1 MKEERLGSGR
11 TRRAFFQG
19 VAAGSLGM
27 LPACQRETEAQSP
40 PGDPQNATGGNATTP
55 RGPLGVALLGLG
67 SYAKGQLAPALQLTE
82 HCRLTGIVTG
92 TPSKIP
98 QWQDEYGIESKNI
111 YSYETLPEIANNPDI
126 DIVYVVTPTSLHMK
140 YAVMAAQAKKH
151 VFCEKPMAMDPA
163 ECDAIIE
170 ACRENGV
177 GLAIGYRM
185 QHEPNT
191 RTVIEYAGEKPY
203 GPINQVEALAGYSG
217 YHSGDTDVW
226 RLRKSMGG
234 GALYDMGVYCI
245 NAARYATGEEPI
257 RVKSARQWTERPE
270 LFVEVDEWTE
280 FELEFPSGTVA
291 YGRTSFGEAINR
303 LEVRCQNG
311 SYHLEPMQSYTGV
324 SGATSDGKTLN
335 APIENQQARQ
345 MDDDAVA
352 LLEGGSMMVPGEE
365 GKKDIVLV
373 HAIMAAARTGGAVE
387 LG

>member
-1 MKEERLGSGR
+1 
-11 TRRAFFQG
+11 
-19 VAAGSLGM
+19 M

-92 TPSKIP
+92 TPSKVP

-203 GPINQVEALAGYSG
+203 GPINRVEALAGYSG